1 MSSSDMSIWLPL
13 DIAWA
18 PVCVY
23 MHDLLLFNDARRLWP
38 LINLYM
44 ACIDLI
50 HAAVHRWD
58 TEICHIK
65 ASGATSAL
73 SAIQLQQM
81 ILQDTTL
88 DNSLRLTASLSAFQ
102 HDGNS
107 SGTRNPRYHKQP
119 RLQPRCHPRTPLQV
133 RASQPEFII
142 QHLLTSCSYLCDLGS
157 YPDSQP
163 SLPLLFKSDV
173 LGYLARKFTVTPFHS
188 DILPSPALR
197 TRIRTRI
204 TLDVG
209 PGRPDVRPNY
219 TRTTRTCPDL
229 SFRESAT
236 KVALGSCR
244 LYSMRLRSK

>member
-81 ILQDTTL
+81 ILL
-88 DNSLRLTASLSAFQ
+88 LLTIACASLVFPPSNTTAIPLAREILAITSKRVFSPGVT
-102 HDGNS
+102 HG
-107 SGTRNPRYHKQP
+107 
-119 RLQPRCHPRTPLQV
+119 HP
-133 RASQPEFII
+133 FN
-142 QHLLTSCSYLCDLGS
+142 

-173 LGYLARKFTVTPFHS
+173 LRYLARKFTVAPFHS

-236 KVALGSCR
+236 KVALGGCR